1 MIFRKD
7 HWHHTEVQSKPTGD
21 LESAYHPGTTEL
33 LSSQLTMLGS
43 SHELSSEDSSKAYCF
58 GSPRHLTFSVS
69 VKVGVQ

>member
-21 LESAYHPGTTEL
+21 LESAHPGTTEL

-43 SHELSSEDSSKAYCF
+43 SYELSSEDSSKAYCF